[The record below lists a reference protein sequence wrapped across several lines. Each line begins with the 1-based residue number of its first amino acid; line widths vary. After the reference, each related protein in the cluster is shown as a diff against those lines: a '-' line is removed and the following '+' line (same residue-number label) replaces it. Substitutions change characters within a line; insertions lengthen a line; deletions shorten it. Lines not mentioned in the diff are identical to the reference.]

1 MPMLNAAPTA
11 LGIRASDSTARVISA
26 ARFGLLC
33 RASPV
38 GQRARCDRDES
49 AVSTCC
55 TGSAVGVVV
64 SVNVN
69 QSGAEDVWQARPG
82 GDGNPADRGAG
93 GLAGRRCGSR
103 GLLRAGYGA
112 RQAVSC

>member
-1 MPMLNAAPTA
+1 M
-11 LGIRASDSTARVISA
+11 
-26 ARFGLLC
+26 
-33 RASPV
+33 
-38 GQRARCDRDES
+38 GQRARGDRDES

-55 TGSAVGVVV
+55 TGSAVGEVV

-69 QSGAEDVWQARPG
+69 QSGVREDVWQARPG
-82 GDGNPADRGAG
+82 GDGSPADRDAG
-93 GLAGRRCGSR
+93 GLAGWRCGSR